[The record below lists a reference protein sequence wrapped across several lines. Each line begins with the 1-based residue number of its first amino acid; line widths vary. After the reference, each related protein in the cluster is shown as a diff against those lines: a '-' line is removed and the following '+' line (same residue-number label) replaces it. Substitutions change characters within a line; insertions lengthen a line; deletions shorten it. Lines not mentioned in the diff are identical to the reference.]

1 MLYSNLTCNAEQQR
15 LIDASRHLFL
25 GVEDQVNFH
34 FMSHLRNVL
43 RAPDFMEPFESAL
56 LERKFA
62 ELQRQC
68 EGFDAIDYN
77 DSFIELP
84 KFEASGMTRER
95 FQSLLNDERSLPVV
109 IKGLTAGTPAASQWN
124 HDYLANAYGDVRINS
139 LEFRIDGSYQAK
151 STDAE
156 KNLTLSEIVRGQ
168 LQGNAKDS
176 FYINNSAQ
184 IFNEFPQLVDEIGG
198 DRVLDLFEGHAV
210 NTFSQLFVGNT
221 RTWGTNWHQGND
233 LSCAVMINGRKR
245 WYFIDP
251 RLVYILRPYLNGPNG
266 MMTKGEVRYSLDFQR
281 VQNPLYAYCPKFYVD
296 LEPGDALAFT
306 KYWPHAVVNQ
316 SALQIMA
323 TLRLTEANIEQ
334 LSKGRSAANLL
345 PVFDNVLDS
354 DPEFIRF
361 KYEIFQG
368 LGRKEKRIG
377 DQEYFAGFARTRS
390 E

>member
-1 MLYSNLTCNAEQQR
+1 MLYSNLTCNPEQQR

-68 EGFDAIDYN
+68 EDFDAIDYN

-139 LEFRIDGSYQAK
+139 LEFRTDGSYQAK

-168 LQGNAKDS
+168 LQGSAKDS